1 MRVTFGCTLSNDRSL
16 SAFLRGGP
24 SLLTLGVAGPASVTD
39 VAFSTILAGHRA
51 SNVSGSDGADAFEL
65 GAHACESR
73 GVRGFSG
80 AVLLVS
86 SPEAGRVDTSL
97 GHSNNDLESPGLP
110 SYQHFRP
117 SIIR

>member
-24 SLLTLGVAGPASVTD
+24 SLLTLGEAGPATVSD
-39 VAFSTILAGHRA
+39 VAFSTVPAGHRA
-51 SNVSGSDGADAFEL
+51 SNVSGSDGADAFEF

-80 AVLLVS
+80 AALLTS
-86 SPEAGRVDTSL
+86 SLEAGRVDTSL

-117 SIIR
+117 SMIR